1 MRDRENEDGNQRL
14 LLRDKPRLL
23 SPAKCK
29 ISAIIRNITV
39 EIWPDVNNLKIE
51 T

>member
-1 MRDRENEDGNQRL
+1 MLVAE
-14 LLRDKPRLL
+14 DKPRLL

-29 ISAIIRNITV
+29 ISAIIRDITI
-39 EIWPDVNNLKIE
+39 EIWPDVDNLKIE